1 MNGNKAIALEILKLY
16 SEQFDVGNE
25 KEIAE
30 KYNEI
35 LDVIEKHSD
44 SKASTG
50 AKKEEQVEE
59 LTIQKDFILRFE
71 FGTFRVMEDT
81 KIQVVEEKVI
91 TGGLYGIGGPA
102 LS

>member
-1 MNGNKAIALEILKLY
+1 MNENKAIALEIIKLGGGY
-16 SEQFDVGNE
+16 DSD
-25 KEIAE
+25 KEAAE
-30 KYNEI
+30 KYNEVLEI
-35 LDVIEKHSD
+35 LNNG
-44 SKASTG
+44 T
-50 AKKEEQVEE
+50 KKEEQRED
-59 LTIQKDFILRFE
+59 LIIQKDFILRFE